1 VLPNGPT
8 RFLAIPGV
16 GPTWAAAKADG
27 EMREKALRQA
37 VDQSTASSRGAAMPT
52 PRKEISCASKKS
64 PR

>member
-16 GPTWAAAKADG
+16 GSTWAAAKADG

-37 VDQSTASSRGAAMPT
+37 RGSA
-52 PRKEISCASKKS
+52 
-64 PR
+64 